1 MGMKGKVAGVL
12 LAGGRSSRMGGGDKC
27 LERLGDQT
35 LLSRA
40 IERTKAQV
48 GPMVLNANGDP
59 TRFSSYGLPV
69 AADVISDFPGPL
81 AGVLTGRDWAAEY
94 APECEY
100 VATFATDTP
109 FIPRCLVR
117 KLYKLIEFGALLACA
132 TSNRRHHPVFG
143 LWPVG
148 KRSHLRKAILV
159 DNTRKVDV
167 WTARYKLGIVD
178 FSTKPID
185 PFFNI
190 NTPKDLAYAED
201 FLARIG

>member
-1 MGMKGKVAGVL
+1 MKVKVAGVF

-27 LERLGDQT
+27 LKRLGDQT

-40 IERTKAQV
+40 IERTKDQV

-59 TRFSSYGLPV
+59 SRFSSYGLPV
-69 AADVISDFPGPL
+69 APDVISDFPGPL
-81 AGVLTGRDWAAEY
+81 AGVLTGLDWAARC

-100 VATFATDTP
+100 VATFASDTP
-109 FIPRCLVR
+109 FIPKCLVP
-117 KLYKLIEFGALLACA
+117 KLYKLIEYGAVLACA

-143 LWPVG
+143 LWPVRE
-148 KRSHLRKAILV
+148 RSRLRKAMLV
-159 DNTRKVDV
+159 DKTRKVDV

-190 NTPKDLAYAED
+190 YTPEDLAYAED
-201 FLARIG
+201 FLTRLR